1 MSTLLI
7 IGGSS
12 TALEI
17 RECVDLYYKEQ
28 FTSIYNVIGD
38 NEETCIENVI
48 RDSELD
54 AFLLVNANISCIIG
68 FTNQKLRRFFYDKL
82 SIAKLVSIIHPT
94 SVISPSATIGA
105 GSYIAA
111 TAVVSSNA
119 VVGRGCLISIGVS
132 VGHDVQIGDD
142 CILNP
147 GVRISGHCK
156 VGSRT
161 LIGANSFIFQFKIVG
176 EDCAIDAMTYIDRNI
191 EDTKLCTSN
200 VSGLKVFEKRL

>member
-1 MSTLLI
+1 MNTLLI

-17 RECVDLYYKEQ
+17 RECADLYYKEQ
-28 FTSIYNVIGD
+28 FTFIYNVIGD
-38 NEETCIENVI
+38 NEETRIENVI

-54 AFLLVNANISCIIG
+54 TFLLENANISCIIG
-68 FTNQKLRRFFYDKL
+68 FTNQKLRRLFYDKL
-82 SIAKLVSIIHPT
+82 SIAKLVNIIHPT
-94 SVISPSATIGA
+94 SVISPSATIGN
-105 GSYIAA
+105 GSYIGA

-119 VVGRGCLISIGVS
+119 VVGKGCLINIGAS

-156 VGSRT
+156 VGVRT
-161 LIGANSFIFQFKIVG
+161 LIGANSFVFQSKTIG
-176 EDCAIDAMTYIDRNI
+176 NDCAIDAMTYIDRDI
-191 EDTKLCTSN
+191 EDKKLCTSN
-200 VSGLKVFEKRL
+200 IGRLKIFRNIF

>member
-17 RECVDLYYKEQ
+17 RECADLYYKEQ

-38 NEETCIENVI
+38 NEEVYIENVI
-48 RDSELD
+48 KDSELD
-54 AFLLVNANISCIIG
+54 AFLLANANISFIIG
-68 FTNQKLRRFFYDKL
+68 FTNQKLKRFFYDKL
-82 SIAKLVSIIHPT
+82 SITKLVSIVHPT
-94 SVISPSATIGA
+94 SVIFPSAIIGD
-105 GSYIAA
+105 GSYIGA

-119 VVGRGCLISIGVS
+119 VVGKCCLINIGTSI
-132 VGHDVQIGDD
+132 GHDVQIGDD

-156 VGSRT
+156 VGDRT
-161 LIGANSFIFQFKIVG
+161 LIGANSFIFQSKVIG
-176 EDCAIDAMTYIDRNI
+176 NDCAIDAMTYIDRDI
-191 EDTKLCTSN
+191 EDGKLCTGN
-200 VSGLKVFEKRL
+200 VGGLKIFRNR